1 MRVLVFKGEPRH
13 LLGKWTLW
21 GLHNEDKCE
30 RSQRDSEG
38 RKVPRVRSGA
48 APALPT
54 FPLPKHPALAPESLS
69 KDPSLEGLK

>member
-1 MRVLVFKGEPRH
+1 MDTVGACITKISVKGPRETVR
-13 LLGKWTLW
+13 G
-21 GLHNEDKCE
+21 G
-30 RSQRDSEG
+30 
-38 RKVPRVRSGA
+38 KVPRVRSGA